1 MKTFIKLLSISTI
14 FLVINPIAAETLSVY
29 CDKGDLLNDTISMAN
44 SDDVIEVSGM
54 CREAITIQTDGLT
67 INGAE
72 GTVIDGSSRSI
83 ALTVDGAQR
92 VAINGM
98 VIRNGIHGVLGKQN
112 ASFKMS
118 DMVVKDNAVMG
129 IRLEGGTS
137 LEIQDSKVKNNNV
150 FGVDIDRASE
160 IMVTGRFV
168 SKDNGVFGMIFST
181 NSSGTFKNAEVIV
194 KNNVLGI
201 QVGLNSSLNIAD
213 AETVVKVKDNQSTGL
228 TVVSGSSLL
237 VFEGKIIATNN
248 QFNHGVSVNSN
259 SSIDLDRGG
268 TIISKY
274 NGQDGIKL
282 ENSII
287 NLFNMPGQAGSNIIV
302 KNNGRHGI
310 GAFTESVVDLSSDSF
325 IKSRNNEVSGLLVDN
340 GSTARIINSKIRHN
354 GSNDIELSFG
364 TRADLTNNTADN
376 IVCDASVLIR
386 GDMDITC
393 PVM

>member
-1 MKTFIKLLSISTI
+1 MKTIFKLLSIPAACL
-14 FLVINPIAAETLSVY
+14 FINTATADVLPVY
-29 CDKGDLLNDTISMAN
+29 CDKGDLLNDTIAMAN
-44 SDDVIEVSGM
+44 SGDVIEVSGV
-54 CREAITIQTDGLT
+54 CREAITINKDGLT
-67 INGAE
+67 LNGTK
-72 GTVIDGSSRSI
+72 GSVIDGTSRSI
-83 ALTVDGAQR
+83 PLTIDGAHR
-92 VAINGM
+92 VAVNGL

-118 DMVVKDNAVMG
+118 NVVVKNNAVMG

-137 LEIQDSKVKNNNV
+137 LEIQDSKVKNNKV

-160 IMVTGRFV
+160 LMVTGRFV

-181 NSSGTFKNAEVIV
+181 NSSGTFKNAEVVV
-194 KNNVLGI
+194 KNNILGI
-201 QVGLNSSLNIAD
+201 QVGLNSSLNVAD
-213 AETVVKVKDNQSTGL
+213 AKTVVKVNNNQSTGL
-228 TVVSGSSLL
+228 TIVSGSSLL

-268 TIISKY
+268 TIISKN

-325 IKSRNNEVSGLLVDN
+325 IKSRHNEMSGVLVDN
-340 GSTARIINSKIRHN
+340 GSTARIINSKIRDN

-364 TRADLTNNTADN
+364 ARADLKNNTVDN
-376 IVCDASVLIR
+376 IICDTSALIR
-386 GDMDITC
+386 GDADTTC
-393 PVM
+393 PTL